1 MFEEGGI
8 RMTQEHSPKKD
19 LESITI
25 VAERVLEYNAGM
37 ARTRDF
43 EEAGIGRWR
52 LPDLIS
58 TGLIEKVG
66 HGLYRSRTVPYS
78 TNMELAQACVAV
90 PKGVIFLTSAL
101 AYYRLTTFNPPEI
114 CVAVEHKSKVVL
126 PEAPPIQLH
135 YLSQRYHQ
143 MSVNVVSA
151 QNVEIRIYNREKTL
165 CDCLRFRNTIGIDI
179 CLEALKSYID
189 SPEASI
195 DKLLR
200 HADQCRVGDL
210 MRRYLEAMI

>member
-1 MFEEGGI
+1 
-8 RMTQEHSPKKD
+8 MTPKHSPKKD
-19 LESITI
+19 LTSITV
-25 VAERVLEYNAGM
+25 VAERVLEHNAGM

-52 LPDLIS
+52 LPDLIT
-58 TGLIEKVG
+58 TGLVEKVG

-78 TNMELAQACVAV
+78 ANIELAQACVAV

-101 AYYRLTTFNPPEI
+101 AHYQLTTFNPPKI

-143 MSVNVVSA
+143 MGVNVVWV
-151 QNVEIRIYNREKTL
+151 QNAEIRIYDKEKTL

>member
-1 MFEEGGI
+1 
-8 RMTQEHSPKKD
+8 MTQEHSPKKD
-19 LESITI
+19 LESIA
-25 VAERVLEYNAGM
+25 VAAEKVLEYNAGM

-43 EEAGIGRWR
+43 EKAGIGRWR

-58 TGLIEKVG
+58 TGLVEKVG
-66 HGLYRSRTVPYS
+66 HGLYRSRAVPYS

-90 PKGVIFLTSAL
+90 PKGVIFLASAL
-101 AYYRLTTFNPPEI
+101 AYYQLTTFNPPKI

-135 YLSQRYHQ
+135 YLSKRYHQ
-143 MSVNVVSA
+143 MGVNVVSV
-151 QNVEIRIYNREKTL
+151 QNAEIRIYNREKTL
-165 CDCLRFRNTIGIDI
+165 CDCLRFRNTIGIDV